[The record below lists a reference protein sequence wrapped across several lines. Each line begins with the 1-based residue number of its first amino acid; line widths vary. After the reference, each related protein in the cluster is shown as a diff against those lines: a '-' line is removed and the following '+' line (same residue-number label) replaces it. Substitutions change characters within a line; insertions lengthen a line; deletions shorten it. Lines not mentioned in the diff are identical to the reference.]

1 MTTTSTPVTPDVRPR
16 DRSIG
21 SRLVVALGFL
31 AHGVVGVF
39 VLASGLMMPLWAI
52 VALAAF
58 RSVALV
64 AAIRRRDHPLF
75 VLLTPVVTFAVWY
88 LAGWAGETYLGWTA

>member
-1 MTTTSTPVTPDVRPR
+1 MTTYTPTTPVIRPR
-16 DRSIG
+16 TPSIL
-21 SRLVVALGFL
+21 SRIVVGLGFL
-31 AHGVVGVF
+31 AHAVVGVF
-39 VLASGLMMPLWAI
+39 VLSSGLMMPLWAI
-52 VALAAF
+52 IALAAF
-58 RSVALV
+58 WVVALV